1 MNLKKLLPAL
11 LTTLF
16 FTGLCHEANATHI
29 VGGEMTYSCLGNNQ
43 YLVKLTIFRDCFYGS
58 PAAWFDDPAS
68 IGVFDANN
76 NFLFQQLVD
85 WDPVLN
91 DTLDPELENEC
102 FTVPPD
108 VCVHTTYYSTIIT
121 LPYLSGGYQLVYQR
135 CCRNQT
141 IVNLVEPLDVGATY
155 SINISDQALLECNSS
170 PQFNNWPPLFLCVN
184 QPFSIDQSAVDPD
197 GDSLVYRLCNPLS
210 GADPGNPMPQP
221 PNPPPFDTV
230 PWLGNFGI
238 DDMLN
243 AGMGG
248 SPMTIDPHTG
258 LLTGTPLINGQFV
271 IGICVEEYRN
281 GVLIGVSRR
290 DYQVNVGDCG
300 EVTSSFFAPE
310 VICKGLSVN
319 FQNLSSN
326 ADNFLWYFDWPNGSA
341 TSTEKNPQFTYPD
354 TGLYTVMLIA
364 EPNAFCT
371 DTFFAQVHLLPHSL
385 FADFEL
391 EQAACVDSLTLQIT
405 DSSLDTLSNI
415 SSYNWQ
421 LSLGSDTLH
430 SDEKNPVFTLNEE
443 GLATLTL
450 VVTSGNGCTDTLAQE
465 FEVTF
470 LNDPNLEDSVTVCYA
485 TGGVH
490 LNPGGQPANASWNWQ
505 PANSLDDPSSPNPLA
520 TPDSTTTYSVLI
532 TDAQGYCQIEKEV
545 TVIVSPFVEVS
556 PLTDT
561 ILKGQSVQLM
571 ATYNPTYTYHW
582 TPATGLDN
590 PEIHNP
596 VASPTETT
604 VYMLTVTDTNGCVAT
619 RSVTI
624 VVLTLCEEP
633 FLFIPTGFSPNGDGL
648 NDSFR
653 VMGNNIA
660 ALKLI
665 VYDRWGE
672 KLFETTTPGQGWDG
686 NFRGKALPPDVYGY
700 YVEVTCVG
708 GLHFAKKGNVT
719 LFR

>member
-1 MNLKKLLPAL
+1 MNLKKLLPTL

-582 TPATGLDN
+582 TPAAGLDN

>member
-505 PANSLDDPSSPNPLA
+505 PANSLDDP
-520 TPDSTTTYSVLI
+520 DSTTTYSVLI

-561 ILKGQSVQLM
+561 ILKGQPVQLM

-582 TPATGLDN
+582 TPAAGLDN

>member
-1 MNLKKLLPAL
+1 MNLKKLLPTL

-430 SDEKNPVFTLNEE
+430 SDGKNPVFTLNEE

-505 PANSLDDPSSPNPLA
+505 PASSLDDPSSPNPLA

-582 TPATGLDN
+582 TPAAGLDN

-633 FLFIPTGFSPNGDGL
+633 FLFIPTAFSPNGDGL

>member
-1 MNLKKLLPAL
+1 MNLKKLLPTL

-450 VVTSGNGCTDTLAQE
+450 VVASGNGCTDTLAQE

-582 TPATGLDN
+582 TPAAGLDN